1 MATSNQSF
9 RISPREL
16 ELVRNHAQRDYPCEA
31 CGFLIGESTGGNTR
45 VTSIV
50 PVPNT
55 AAPETRGRAYAISP
69 QAWMS
74 VEKQVDSLHH
84 VIVGIYHSHPDH
96 DAVISRTDA
105 EALWPELVYLI
116 IPAGSMRH
124 QPPVAWRLDADTG
137 LIRSCP
143 LEVAP

>member
-1 MATSNQSF
+1 MHQTHRHLVITA
-9 RISPREL
+9 PLL
-16 ELVRNHAQRDYPCEA
+16 EALRTHAQRDYPFEA
-31 CGFLIGESTGGNTR
+31 CGFLIGESPGGSTR

-55 AAPETRGRAYAISP
+55 AVPETRRRAYAIAP

-84 VIVGIYHSHPDH
+84 AIVGIYHSHPDH
-96 DAVISRTDA
+96 NAVISRTDA
-105 EALWPELVYLI
+105 EALWPGLVYLI

-124 QPPVAWRLDADTG
+124 EFPVAWRLDDDTG

-143 LEVAP
+143 LEVTP